1 MAEKIHK
8 AGDTIIKDSGQ
19 RQEFSTGARRDTQEG
34 KGRYDLLPFH
44 AIERVAKI
52 FEGGAKKYG
61 DGNWRA
67 GIPLRRYLDSAL
79 RHLCKAA
86 QGQDDE
92 DHFAQAVWNIC
103 CLMETKFMI
112 EQGFFTAEQ
121 EKELDNLP
129 NWYIGKSKDVGK

>member
-1 MAEKIHK
+1 MAETIHK
-8 AGDTIIKDSGQ
+8 AGDTVIKDSGQ
-19 RQEFSTGARRDTQEG
+19 RQEFSTGARRDIQEG

-52 FEGGAKKYG
+52 FEGGALKYG
-61 DGNWRA
+61 ESNYRA

-79 RHLCKAA
+79 RHLSKAA

-112 EQGFFTAEQ
+112 EQGFFTEEQ
-121 EKELDNLP
+121 EKELDNLYNYYKP
-129 NWYIGKSKDVGK
+129 KEKNSV

>member
-1 MAEKIHK
+1 MEKIHK
-8 AGDTIIKDSGQ
+8 AGDTIIKDSGE
-19 RQEFSTGARRDTQEG
+19 RQEFSTGARRDIQEG

-44 AIERVAKI
+44 AIERISKI
-52 FEGGAKKYG
+52 FEGGAIKYG
-61 DGNWRA
+61 EDNYRR

-112 EQGFFTAEQ
+112 EQGFFAAEQ
-121 EKELDNLP
+121 EEELDNLS
-129 NWYIGKSKDVGK
+129 NWYVGKNKDG